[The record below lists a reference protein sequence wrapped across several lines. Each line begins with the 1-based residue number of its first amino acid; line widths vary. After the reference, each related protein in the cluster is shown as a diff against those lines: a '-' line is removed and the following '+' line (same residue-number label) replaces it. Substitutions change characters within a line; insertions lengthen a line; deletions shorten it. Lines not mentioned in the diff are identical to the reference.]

1 MSFRHGVCAVLALVL
16 ILGCK
21 ERSGLQLAKVS
32 GAVTLDGQPLAEG
45 VIVFTKFGEIPKEL
59 PIVQGRYEGQVYV
72 GPNHLQFAVYRAKKQ
87 KGASGPGAE
96 QGSLENI
103 LPSRYNQESMESRE
117 VTEKGP
123 NAFDFALTSK

>member
-1 MSFRHGVCAVLALVL
+1 MTFGQRVCVVLALTFVF
-16 ILGCK
+16 GCK
-21 ERSGLQLAKVS
+21 ARSELQQAKVS
-32 GAVTLDGQPLAEG
+32 GAVTLDSQPLAEG

-72 GPNHLQFAVYRAKKQ
+72 GPNHLQFAVYRKQ
-87 KGASGPGAE
+87 KQKAASGPGAE

-123 NAFDFALTSK
+123 NAFDFALQSK

>member
-1 MSFRHGVCAVLALVL
+1 MFFKRRVCVVLALTL

-21 ERSGLQLAKVS
+21 PRTELQQAKVS

-59 PIVQGRYEGQVYV
+59 PIVQGQYDGQVVV
-72 GPNHLQFAVYRAKKQ
+72 GPNHLQFAVYRKQ
-87 KGASGPGAE
+87 KQKSVSGPGAE

-123 NAFDFALTSK
+123 NEFDFSLQSK

>member
-1 MSFRHGVCAVLALVL
+1 MYFRHRLCVLLTLTL
-16 ILGCK
+16 IFGCK
-21 ERSGLQLAKVS
+21 ARTELQQTKVT

-72 GPNHLQFAVYRAKKQ
+72 GANHLQFAVYRKQ
-87 KGASGPGAE
+87 KQKAASGPGAE

-123 NAFDFALTSK
+123 NAFDFSLSSK

>member
-1 MSFRHGVCAVLALVL
+1 MVFRHWLCVLLTLAC
-16 ILGCK
+16 ILGCQARN
-21 ERSGLQLAKVS
+21 ELQQAKVS

-103 LPSRYNQESMESRE
+103 LPSRYNQESMDSRE

-123 NAFDFALTSK
+123 NEFDFSLQSK

>member
-1 MSFRHGVCAVLALVL
+1 MDFRRFVCAVLALCL

-21 ERSGLQLAKVS
+21 ERKALQLAKVS

-59 PIVQGRYEGQVYV
+59 PILKGRYEGKVYV
-72 GPNHLQFAVYRAKKQ
+72 GSNHLQFAVYRKQ
-87 KGASGPGAE
+87 KQKAASGPGAD

-123 NAFDFALTSK
+123 NEFDFAVQSK